1 MVRWLKTSYGW
12 APATYH
18 EPLSGSKRAGL
29 EGSSGIA
36 TNPPM
41 IHHVLTVSTGTA
53 LSRLTGF
60 ARDALTAALLGAG
73 PVADAFLAAFQLV
86 NVARR
91 LLTEGALNAALVPAV
106 LNVRER
112 DGATA
117 ATAFAGRVLGTVG
130 VLTFALAALLAL
142 AAPAVV
148 ALIAPGF
155 ADERFALAVNAARL
169 MLPYLAFVGPVAVLM
184 GLLNAR
190 REFAF
195 AAFAP
200 LLFNLALLAVLI
212 VLLLRRDDAE
222 TAALVLSVMVGLAG
236 CLQLVVLGMHGR
248 GVATPLRVSFDK
260 EMRGFLATA
269 WPGAIASAM
278 PQLLI
283 LTGVVVA
290 SASPAAVAWI
300 YFANRLIELPLGL
313 VGVAMGT
320 VLVSELS
327 HAKDDA
333 ATFRRTHAN
342 GLVLALGLSLP
353 AAAGL
358 MVLAGPIVQMLF
370 QYGAFGADDA
380 DATARVL
387 MVLALGL
394 PAQVLVKAQAASFFA
409 HGDTRTPLVATIVAL
424 AAALA
429 MALLLAPRYGVL
441 GIALALALAAWSAAI
456 MLLVRARRRF
466 GPALHAVARWQVAGI
481 VAASGIMGGAL
492 WLAAATA
499 LPHATHRAT
508 AALVTGLMIGGGVIL
523 YGLLL
528 RLFGIVHWRDIKAA
542 LRR

>member
-1 MVRWLKTSYGW
+1 
-12 APATYH
+12 
-18 EPLSGSKRAGL
+18 
-29 EGSSGIA
+29 
-36 TNPPM
+36 M
-41 IHHVLTVSTGTA
+41 IRHVLTVSTGTA

-106 LNVRER
+106 LRLRER
-112 DGATA
+112 EGAAA

-130 VLTFALAALLAL
+130 VLTLALAALLAL
-142 AAPAVV
+142 AAPALI
-148 ALIAPGF
+148 AMIAPGF
-155 ADERFALAVNAARL
+155 EGERLATAVNAARL
-169 MLPYLAFVGPVAVLM
+169 MLPYLAFFGPVAVLM

-200 LLFNLALLAVLI
+200 VLFNLALIAALI
-212 VLLLRRDDAE
+212 VLLLRRDGAE
-222 TAALVLSVMVGLAG
+222 TAALVLSMMVGLAG
-236 CLQLVVLGMHGR
+236 CLQLVVLGAHGR

-333 ATFRRTHAN
+333 ATFRRTHAH

-353 AAAGL
+353 AAVGL
-358 MVLAGPIVQMLF
+358 IVLAAPTVRMLF

-387 MVLALGL
+387 MMLALGL
-394 PAQVLVKAQAASFFA
+394 PAQVLVKAQAATFFA
-409 HGDTRTPLVATIVAL
+409 QGDTRTPLAATIVAL
-424 AAALA
+424 VAALA
-429 MALLLAPRYGVL
+429 LALLLAPRLGVE
-441 GIALALALAAWSAAI
+441 GVALALALAAWLAASV
-456 MLLVRARRRF
+456 LLVRARRRF
-466 GPALHAVARWQVAGI
+466 GPALPAAARRKIAAI
-481 VAASGIMGGAL
+481 AAASAAMGGAL
-492 WLAAATA
+492 WLAAAMT

-508 AALVTGLMIGGGVIL
+508 AALATGVLIGAAILL

-528 RLFGIVHWRDIKAA
+528 RLFGVVGRGEIKAA